1 MSNSILDAFGQK
13 TYDESKPMAKTFV
26 ANVFA
31 YMFAGLAISGIIAWA
46 VGRNVGTFMSIFYKM
61 GSDGMPAISPVGY
74 IIMFA
79 PLAISLV
86 MQMAYH
92 KLPVWALVGLF
103 LAYAVL
109 IGLSLSSIFI
119 VFKLGSIISIF
130 FITAGIYAVM
140 AIIGYT
146 TSVDLSKFGSI
157 LYMLFIGIFIASIVN
172 FWLQSSGLDWIIS
185 IIGVVVFTGLTA
197 VKLQE
202 IRYMSQNVE
211 YGSEP
216 ATKLAV
222 IAGLQLYILFINLFI
237 TLLRLFGQRN
247 E

>member
-13 TYDESKPMAKTFV
+13 TYDESRPMARTFV

-31 YMFAGLAISGIIAWA
+31 YMFAALAISGVIAYI
-46 VGRNVGTFMSIFYKM
+46 VGTNEATFVSIFFTIGASGVK
-61 GSDGMPAISPVGY
+61 ISVIGW

-79 PLAISLV
+79 PVAVSLV
-86 MQMAYH
+86 MQTAYH
-92 KLPVWALVGLF
+92 KFPLPVLIGLF
-103 LAYAVL
+103 LVYAVL
-109 IGLSLSSIFI
+109 IGLSLSSIFMI
-119 VFKLGSIISIF
+119 YQMGSIVKIF
-130 FITAGIYAVM
+130 FTAAGIYGVM
-140 AIIGYT
+140 AVLGYT
-146 TSVDLSKFGSI
+146 TKMDLSKMGSI
-157 LYMLFIGIFIASIVN
+157 LYMLAFGIFIAAMIN
-172 FWLQSSGLDWIIS
+172 MFTQSEQLDWLIS

-216 ATKLAV
+216 ASKLAV

-237 TLLRLFGQRN
+237 MLLRLFGERK
-247 E
+247 

>member
-1 MSNSILDAFGQK
+1 
-13 TYDESKPMAKTFV
+13 
-26 ANVFA
+26 
-31 YMFAGLAISGIIAWA
+31 
-46 VGRNVGTFMSIFYKM
+46 
-61 GSDGMPAISPVGY
+61 MPAISPVGY

-79 PLAISLV
+79 PLAVSLV

-92 KLPVWALVGLF
+92 RLPVWALVSLF

-119 VFKLGSIISIF
+119 VFKIGSIIGIF
-130 FITAGIYAVM
+130 FITAGLYGAMAVL
-140 AIIGYT
+140 GYT
-146 TSVDLSKFGSI
+146 TKMDLSKFGSI
-157 LYMLFIGIFIASIVN
+157 MYMLFIGIFIASLVN
-172 FWLQSSGLDWIIS
+172 IFMKSEGLDWIIS

-216 ATKLAV
+216 ASKLAI

>member
-13 TYDESKPMAKTFV
+13 SYDESRPMARTFV

-31 YMFAGLAISGIIAWA
+31 YMFAGLAISGVVSYVFANTPSLWIKLF
-46 VGRNVGTFMSIFYKM
+46 NMET
-61 GSDGMPAISPVGY
+61 GSLSGLGWIVML
-74 IIMFA
+74 A
-79 PLAISLV
+79 PLAVSLV

-92 KLPVWALVGLF
+92 RLSTGVILGLF
-103 LAYAVL
+103 ILYAVL
-109 IGLSLSSIFI
+109 IGMSLCFIFLVYTGASILTTF
-119 VFKLGSIISIF
+119 L
-130 FITAGIYAVM
+130 ITAALYAAM
-140 AIIGYT
+140 AVLGYT
-146 TSVDLSKFGSI
+146 TKMDLTKFGSI
-157 LYMLFIGIFIASIVN
+157 MYMLFIGIFIASMVN
-172 FWLQSSGLDWIIS
+172 IFMQSSGLDWIIS

-202 IRYMSQNVE
+202 IKFMSQNVE

-216 ATKLAV
+216 ASKLAI

-237 TLLRLFGQRN
+237 TLLRFFGDR

>member
-13 TYDESKPMAKTFV
+13 SYDESKPMARTFV

-31 YMFAGLAISGIIAWA
+31 YMFAALAISGVVAWA
-46 VGRNVGTFMSIFYKM
+46 VGQNVDTFMNIFYSNGK
-61 GSDGMPAISPVGY
+61 ISPMGW

-79 PLAISLV
+79 PLAVSLV

-92 KLPVWALVGLF
+92 KLSLFVLIGLF

-119 VFKLGSIISIF
+119 VFKLGSIIGIF
-130 FITAGIYAVM
+130 FVTAGVYAAM
-140 AIIGYT
+140 AILGYT
-146 TSVDLSKFGSI
+146 TKMDLSKFGSI
-157 LYMLFIGIFIASIVN
+157 LYMLFIGIFLASIFN
-172 FWLQSSGLDWIIS
+172 IFMQSSGLDKIIS
-185 IIGVVVFTGLTA
+185 YISVIVFTGLTA

-216 ATKLAV
+216 ASKLAV

-247 E
+247 D